1 MGVLARYITVHE
13 RTTNQ
18 HLRKRGIATRNV
30 IYHFLY
36 AICSEALLQPRGAQY
51 NELTSLLAATNVE
64 KNVGQTETIPLSIDL
79 FDQATTL
86 VDKELIEAFYASDVC
101 FLVIS
106 CKTKHLGK
114 VVR

>member
-1 MGVLARYITVHE
+1 M
-13 RTTNQ
+13 
-18 HLRKRGIATRNV
+18 
-30 IYHFLY
+30 Y
-36 AICSEALLQPRGAQY
+36 AICSDALLQPRGAQY
-51 NELTSLLAATNVE
+51 NELTSLLAATIVE
-64 KNVGQTETIPLSIDL
+64 KKIGQADVNPLSIDL
-79 FDQATTL
+79 FEQATTL